1 MWVSLVS
8 VALGSIVTLLLYFG
22 LNYLLPEQQFFSA
35 RAVINS
41 MNLFAP
47 FLCLGLDNAA
57 PRLVQKGSNGSYVWG
72 FLVYAIIG
80 ALALVLL
87 GWAVGQW
94 KYSPFIIGAGF
105 ALTLSTTL
113 VASNYLRAQGAHRR
127 YFLNVN
133 IYDRFARTFILLG
146 AAVFFEE
153 FLFWALVVV
162 PAFIIYSASVV
173 VRSGATLQGSLRFP
187 TEEARRSL
195 PLILSSVAIILLT
208 RSPYF
213 AAYIKDGV
221 ISANATDLILLFSLL
236 ILLPVLNV
244 QKIDEVI
251 LKGSE
256 AGGRPNNGR
265 QLALAEFVIIS
276 GFISFLL
283 LANIMGFL
291 SRADLIGIAMPLGI
305 GMILISMIPN
315 FPHILLLV
323 GRTKA
328 GLAVTVIATV
338 LATLSYT
345 VVSALTDTTA
355 WGFVFAALAYT
366 LTGVVFARQYIIPY
380 VSAGRIT
387 RTVALAAYLVVALN
401 CAALF
406 DLPDFFEPLVSKV
419 NLVINR

>member
-1 MWVSLVS
+1 M
-8 VALGSIVTLLLYFG
+8 
-22 LNYLLPEQQFFSA
+22 PDEQFFSA
-35 RAVINS
+35 RAAINS
-41 MNLFAP
+41 MNLVAP

-72 FLVYAIIG
+72 FLVYAAIG
-80 ALALVLL
+80 ALALVLV
-87 GWAVGQW
+87 GWGTGEW

-113 VASNYLRAQGAHRR
+113 VASNYLRAQGAHQR

-153 FLFWALVVV
+153 FLFWALIVV
-162 PAFIIYSASVV
+162 PAFILYSASVV
-173 VRSGATLQGSLRFP
+173 MRSGATLKGSLRFP
-187 TEEARRSL
+187 ADEARRSL

-244 QKIDEVI
+244 QKIDEVM
-251 LKGSE
+251 LEGTERDGHRSK
-256 AGGRPNNGR
+256 GR
-265 QLALAEFVIIS
+265 QLALAEFVIVS
-276 GFISFLL
+276 GFIAFLF
-283 LANIMGFL
+283 LANIIGFL
-291 SRADLIGIAMPLGI
+291 SRADLVGIAMPLGI

-328 GLAVTVIATV
+328 GLAVTVIATL
-338 LATLSYT
+338 LALISYAALS
-345 VVSALTDTTA
+345 VLTDTTA

-366 LTGVVFARQYIIPY
+366 LTGVIFARRYIIAY
-380 VSAGRIT
+380 VSAGRIV
-387 RTVALAAYLVVALN
+387 RTVALAAYLVIALN
-401 CAALF
+401 CAVLL
-406 DLPDFFEPLVSKV
+406 DLPDIFEPLVSKI
-419 NLVINR
+419 NLVIDR